1 MESTTSIKPNDIA
14 LILRPTIVDGE
25 YTKSFQ
31 VLVSGYGPLT
41 ISRDDADNLIG
52 MAMILAATVQYMQE
66 DEKLADKLVA
76 YCGKVFADVGD
87 FAYNPDHDSFSD
99 GTFTINTKT
108 VGGMQ

>member
-1 MESTTSIKPNDIA
+1 MESTTSLKPNDIA
-14 LILRPTIVDGE
+14 LILRPTIEDGV

-41 ISRDDADNLIG
+41 ISQDDADNLIG

-66 DEKLADKLVA
+66 DDKLADKLVA

-99 GTFTINTKT
+99 GIFTVDTKT

>member
-1 MESTTSIKPNDIA
+1 MESSTSLKPNDIA
-14 LILRPTIVDGE
+14 LILRPIIENGE

-31 VLVSGYGPLT
+31 VLVSGFGPLT

-66 DEKLADKLVA
+66 DDKLADKLVE

-87 FAYNPDHDSFSD
+87 FSYNPDHDSFND
-99 GTFTINTKT
+99 GIFTVDTKT

>member
-1 MESTTSIKPNDIA
+1 MESSTSLKPNDIA
-14 LILRPTIVDGE
+14 LILRPTIENGE

-31 VLVSGYGPLT
+31 VLVSGYGPIT
-41 ISRDDADNLIG
+41 ISREDVDNLIG

-66 DEKLADKLVA
+66 DDKLADKLVA

-87 FAYNPDHDSFSD
+87 FAYNPDHDSFNE
-99 GTFTINTKT
+99 GVFTVDTKT

>member
-1 MESTTSIKPNDIA
+1 MESSTSIKPNDIA
-14 LILRPTIVDGE
+14 LILRPTIVDGK

-31 VLVSGYGPLT
+31 VLVSGFGPLT
-41 ISRDDADNLIG
+41 ISRDDTDNLIG
-52 MAMILAATVQYMQE
+52 MAMILAATIQHMEE

-87 FAYNPDHDSFSD
+87 FAYDPDHDSFSD
-99 GTFTINTKT
+99 GSFTVDTKT

>member
-1 MESTTSIKPNDIA
+1 MESSTSLKPNDIA
-14 LILRPTIVDGE
+14 LILRPIIENGE

-31 VLVSGYGPLT
+31 VLVSGFGPLT
-41 ISRDDADNLIG
+41 ISQDDADNLIG

-66 DEKLADKLVA
+66 DDKLADKLVA

-99 GTFTINTKT
+99 GIFTVDTKT

>member
-1 MESTTSIKPNDIA
+1 MESSTSLKPNDIA
-14 LILRPTIVDGE
+14 LILRPTIENGE

-31 VLVSGYGPLT
+31 VLVSGYGPIT
-41 ISRDDADNLIG
+41 ISREDVDNLIG

-66 DEKLADKLVA
+66 DDKLADKLVA

-87 FAYNPDHDSFSD
+87 FAYNPDHDSFNE
-99 GTFTINTKT
+99 GIFTVDTKT

>member
-1 MESTTSIKPNDIA
+1 MESSTSLKPNDIA
-14 LILRPTIVDGE
+14 LILRPTIENGE

-31 VLVSGYGPLT
+31 VLVSGFGPLT
-41 ISRDDADNLIG
+41 ISREDADNLIG

-66 DEKLADKLVA
+66 DDKLADKLVA

-87 FAYNPDHDSFSD
+87 FAYNPDHDSFND
-99 GTFTINTKT
+99 GIFTVDTKT